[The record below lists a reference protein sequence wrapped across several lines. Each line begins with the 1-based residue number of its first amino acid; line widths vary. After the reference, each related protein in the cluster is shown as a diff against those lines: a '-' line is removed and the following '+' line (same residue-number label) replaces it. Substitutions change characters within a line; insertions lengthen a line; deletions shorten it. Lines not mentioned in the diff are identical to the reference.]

1 MASGYYGKGLGMT
14 SVQDGDFLGSTSTDV
29 LGKERTHW
37 GYLAQATYAL
47 TPAVTVGVNYGQ
59 SRQNESDADKNK
71 ITVNEETF
79 SSPVKTQAAA
89 TVSLTYAFNSFTKF
103 TGEYT
108 NAKNTWMDGATQ
120 KSNQFALGSTFFW

>member
-1 MASGYYGKGLGMT
+1 M
-14 SVQDGDFLGSTSTDV
+14 
-29 LGKERTHW
+29 
-37 GYLAQATYAL
+37 
-47 TPAVTVGVNYGQ
+47 VTLGVNYGQ
-59 SRQNESDADKNK
+59 SRQNESDADK
-71 ITVNEETF
+71 TTAT
-79 SSPVKTQAAA
+79 SPIEIQGAA